1 MLLNF
6 SLVHRRPRPNET
18 RDAVFCHP
26 ITERHA
32 DIMVRNRKNKRV
44 FNDVSFYLSLKQL
57 ENCKSVDITSLVIR
71 HNDYCHGIQA
81 TYRVTYM
88 DGTTELR
95 EGPKNFFSNGY
106 YAYGGGRSRI
116 RDTTIALSHDEYI
129 QAIRVNQGEILDGIL
144 VITNQRMLHV
154 GGPGGG
160 DPVDVLTTASNQKVV
175 AFAGTIHGIWHRL
188 GCYTIN
194 RGWETVGPYVLLRKL
209 VRDDRAHALRP
220 RSGPVTRLS
229 KTKDTKDSGLILS
242 IVENLEV
249 FHEDIFRHVMRFL

>member
-95 EGPKNFFSNGY
+95 EGPKNFFFEWILCLRRRQIEDQRHYDCLIPRRIHPSNPCESGRNFGWNFSHHQSTDV
-106 YAYGGGRSRI
+106 ARWRTGWRRSGRCPNHRFEPKGRSLCGNHPWYLAP
-116 RDTTIALSHDEYI
+116 T
-129 QAIRVNQGEILDGIL
+129 RVLYNQPWLGNSRSLCA
-144 VITNQRMLHV
+144 T
-154 GGPGGG
+154 P
-160 DPVDVLTTASNQKVV
+160 K
-175 AFAGTIHGIWHRL
+175 AG
-188 GCYTIN
+188 
-194 RGWETVGPYVLLRKL
+194 
-209 VRDDRAHALRP
+209 
-220 RSGPVTRLS
+220 
-229 KTKDTKDSGLILS
+229 
-242 IVENLEV
+242 
-249 FHEDIFRHVMRFL
+249 